1 MRSLWVALILL
12 TGVASAQQQVS
23 SANYWD
29 RCYGELES
37 QPDVYVFHTGYYAG
51 PPVVVVDGQPT
62 VHGAAPVV
70 VAPAQ
75 PPTIGGGE
83 GAGYAALVVAVVA
96 VAALPVVVYAFD
108 SDPPPRVLRRF
119 KCASFSFDGWGG
131 VEGGTAS
138 APWMGI
144 AAGRV
149 RVAYSHLGSEIQF
162 DASPSGV
169 GSFSV
174 HGLIRPTPKEHI
186 EGGLALGYKR
196 TYFGGT
202 MRQGFE
208 IGIPQLYTLWRNRG
222 RELQLELRPGVFIT
236 TDKTVDLSVDFA
248 VLIPVLER
256 MSLRLGTRV
265 FSHDLQP
272 MFGFSGGLSVHL

>member
-1 MRSLWVALILL
+1 
-12 TGVASAQQQVS
+12 VS

-37 QPDVYVFHTGYYAG
+37 QPDAYVFHTGYYAG
-51 PPVVVVDGQPT
+51 PPVVFVEGRPT

-70 VAPAQ
+70 TPAP
-75 PPTIGGGE
+75 PPTIASGGE
-83 GAGYAALVVAVVA
+83 GAGYALLAVAVVA
-96 VAALPVVVYAFD
+96 VAALPVVVYAVD
-108 SDPPPRVLRRF
+108 NDPPPLVLRRF
-119 KCASFSFDGWGG
+119 NCASFSFDGWGG
-131 VEGGTAS
+131 VEGGTS
-138 APWMGI
+138 NIPWAGI

-149 RVAYSHLGSEIQF
+149 RVAYSHLGGEIQF
-162 DASPSGV
+162 DASPNGV

-174 HGLIRPTPKEHI
+174 HALIRPTPKEHL

-196 TYFGGT
+196 TSFGGT

-208 IGIPQLYTLWRNRG
+208 IGVPQLYTLWRNRG

-236 TDKTVDLSVDFA
+236 TDKTIDLSVDFA

-256 MSLRLGTRV
+256 MSVRLGTRV